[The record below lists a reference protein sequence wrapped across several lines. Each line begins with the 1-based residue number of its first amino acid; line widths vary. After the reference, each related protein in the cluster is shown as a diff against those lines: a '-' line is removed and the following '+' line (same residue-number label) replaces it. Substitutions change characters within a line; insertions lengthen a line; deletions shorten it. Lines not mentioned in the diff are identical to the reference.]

1 MSFITRTVMIE
12 TLGANYLGLNS
23 LFTSVLQVLN
33 LAELGVGSA
42 MIFSMYKPIAEDDKE
57 TICALMKLYRVY
69 YRIIGLLILVAGLGI
84 TPFIPMLIK
93 KDIPHGVNIYILYVM
108 NLGSTV
114 LSYWLFAYKKSILYA
129 YQRNDVI
136 DRTSAIVI
144 CVQQVIQVFVL
155 FLFRNY
161 YYYLMIVLG
170 AQAVKNVMN
179 AFYTASG
186 RYLFYCL

>member
-170 AQAVKNVMN
+170 AQATKNVMN

>member
-1 MSFITRTVMIE
+1 MQINKTDNAVRNIFFGIIQKTVNISMSFITRTVMIE

-57 TICALMKLYRVY
+57 TICALMELYRVY

-93 KDIPHGVNIYILYVM
+93 KDIPHGVNIYILYMM

-114 LSYWLFAYKKSILYA
+114 LSY
-129 YQRNDVI
+129 
-136 DRTSAIVI
+136 
-144 CVQQVIQVFVL
+144 
-155 FLFRNY
+155 
-161 YYYLMIVLG
+161 
-170 AQAVKNVMN
+170 
-179 AFYTASG
+179 
-186 RYLFYCL
+186 